1 MEELLKSIG
10 ITTKGEYTKNGAYVV
25 DIKDYDEYGKYHSL
39 IEKSDLEEIQDT
51 AQITV
56 HTTNVTYTSEDYQI
70 VLQADLDED
79 LYKLVVT
86 EY

>member
-10 ITTKGEYTKNGAYVV
+10 IETKGEYTKNGSYVV
-25 DIKDYDEYGKYHSL
+25 DIKDYDEYGKYYSL
-39 IEKSDLEEIQDT
+39 LEKSELEEVQDT
-51 AQITV
+51 SQITL
-56 HTTNVTYTSEDYQI
+56 HTTNVTYANDDYQV

-79 LYKLVVT
+79 LYKIVVT